1 MKHRTTSRCER
12 CLDVSVIRLHDTINE
27 RRDNVSRVCK
37 DNIPLLCLILVSN
50 ETLNDVSLV
59 RRQDVLVL
67 RLLDVIRKRR
77 DYVLGVRNYNASWY
91 VSTTP

>member
-1 MKHRTTSRCER
+1 MSPQ
-12 CLDVSVIRLHDTINE
+12 RL
-27 RRDNVSRVCK
+27 K
-37 DNIPLLCLILVSN
+37 LVSN
-50 ETLNDVSLV
+50 ETLNDVSVV
-59 RRQDVLVL
+59 RLQDVLVL